1 MKSLEELLAPVSDDA
16 PSGEDMDES
25 IEFDRL
31 RDAFDQNFK
40 YDARVLEL
48 EEGESGPESVDWRE
62 LRESIEE
69 LSGKT
74 KDLYLAIAYARCGF
88 PLRDPELVQRG
99 LEFAASLLEEHW
111 DTLNPN
117 PFSEDSD
124 YSDSSRPLICE
135 DLADRGGF
143 GIPLHELPVIN
154 EERFQVTGGQLWEA
168 DEQGGAAESYPAVM
182 AAFDQLDDDRKKEI
196 SEMLDS
202 YASSID
208 RIEAALKEKGEGE
221 VPDFGTTRDYLGM
234 VRTAFAKLSGLG
246 GGDADESAVDGDG
259 GELPD
264 AGGTGD
270 GKAFGGAVRSRA
282 DVITALNAIEQYY
295 ARAEPGHPVKV
306 SLARLRGWVNKDF
319 LEILEDIAPSSVQ
332 EAESVLIERQ
342 DVG

>member
-48 EEGESGPESVDWRE
+48 EEGESGPDSVDWRE

-74 KDLYLAIAYARCGF
+74 KDLYLAVAYARCGF
-88 PLRDPELVQRG
+88 PMRDPELVQRG
-99 LEFAASLLEEHW
+99 LEFAAALLEDQWE
-111 DTLNPN
+111 TLNPN
-117 PFSEDSD
+117 PFAEDSD
-124 YSDSSRPLICE
+124 YSESSRPLICE

-143 GIPLHELPVIN
+143 GIPLHELPIIN
-154 EERFQVTGGQLWEA
+154 EDRFQVTGGQLWEA
-168 DEQGGAAESYPAVM
+168 DEHGAASDSFPAVM
-182 AAFDQLDDDRKKEI
+182 GAFDQLEDDRKKEI

-234 VRTAFAKLSGLG
+234 VRTAFGNLSGLG
-246 GGDADESAVDGDG
+246 GSDGDEGAEDGDG
-259 GELPD
+259 ALGD
-264 AGGTGD
+264 AGIGSD
-270 GKAFGGAVRSRA
+270 GKAFGGAVQSRD
-282 DVITALNAIEQYY
+282 DVIKALNAIEQYY
-295 ARAEPGHPVKV
+295 SRAEPGHPVKV
-306 SLARLRGWVNKDF
+306 ALARLRGWVHKDF
-319 LEILEDIAPSSVQ
+319 IDILKDIAPGSVP

-342 DVG
+342 DVE